1 MSTEALRKLEEH
13 GRQFMHMFD
22 DYESGNSEPEIEEP
36 VVEEEEEIV
45 EQLKTI
51 KSKKKKTEPVKKLVH
66 TVPNLP
72 KNVTIFVEP
81 GLNVESIQHKSL
93 DGNEEYVIAD
103 LLTIIDKSQ

>member
-22 DYESGNSEPEIEEP
+22 DYESGNSEPEIEEEP

-45 EQLKTI
+45 KQLTTM
-51 KSKKKKTEPVKKLVH
+51 KSKKKKAEPVKKLVH

-93 DGNEEYVIAD
+93 DGNEEYVILD
-103 LLTIIDKSQ
+103 